1 MSATSAGKG
10 HGAEFV
16 VSLPRAADGA
26 ADVRA
31 STSASPLRARR
42 RVLVIEDAADV
53 AVAMRLVLEMDG
65 HQVTVAHNGTD
76 GVAAALALRP
86 DVVLCDIGLPGM
98 DGYAVARTMR
108 ADPALRE
115 AFLVAL
121 SGYTQAADVARA
133 RAAGFDEHLAKP
145 PSIDKVRRILDT
157 LQTR

>member
-1 MSATSAGKG
+1 
-10 HGAEFV
+10 
-16 VSLPRAADGA
+16 
-26 ADVRA
+26 
-31 STSASPLRARR
+31 
-42 RVLVIEDAADV
+42 
-53 AVAMRLVLEMDG
+53 MRLVLEMDG
-65 HQVTVAHNGTD
+65 HAGDRRAQRPD

-86 DVVLCDIGLPGM
+86 EVVLCDIGLPGM

-115 AFLVAL
+115 TFLVAL

-145 PSIDKVRRILDT
+145 PSIDKVRRILDA